1 MSFHLDIPHVQVGA
15 DGLKAGVLWAE
26 EGHLFHLERSAA
38 VAEALL
44 TERQISCSLFA
55 KPILFWKFMRENRF
69 SKHHSRFCHCFGLE
83 EAQHCPGFM
92 VIESLAEVQYIC

>member
-1 MSFHLDIPHVQVGA
+1 MGA
-15 DGLKAGVLWAE
+15 DGLKAGVLRAE

-38 VAEALL
+38 VAEARSAHRKANIL
-44 TERQISCSLFA
+44 QSFA
-55 KPILFWKFMRENRF
+55 EPILFWKFMRENRF